1 MTDIVVRLLRFAEI
15 ERPYGPLPDLL
26 EEAAAEIAR
35 LREGLL
41 DCMQEAAHHHRQ
53 NEARAKIG
61 GSDIAKRK
69 AKAIVARSGVL
80 LHNIQCVARAA
91 LNDRNLIEKDPA
103 SPPGQS
109 TTGRKT

>member
-1 MTDIVVRLLRFAEI
+1 MTDIVKKLHQWSQFGYGVEATATMKDAAAEI
-15 ERPYGPLPDLL
+15 ER
-26 EEAAAEIAR
+26 
-35 LREGLL
+35 LRAGLF
-41 DCMQEAAHHHRQ
+41 DCMQETANHHQ
-53 NEARAKIG
+53 ENIARAAIG

-91 LNDRNLIEKDPA
+91 LNDRNLIEKGPT

-109 TTGRKT
+109 IEGRKT